1 VKRLVIYTVQDL
13 DDRRGGVSI
22 RVRILSESEPR
33 TVRTKDGQEHSVVDV
48 MVGDRTGTVPLSL
61 WDERIHDV
69 DIGDIIDVDNAYVN
83 TFKGRIRL
91 NIGKYGTIEKV
102 QDEGFPS
109 ADELSKL
116 RRRRYRRRRT
126 GYVGQ
131 V

>member
-13 DDRRGGVSI
+13 DDGRGGVSI
-22 RVRILSESEPR
+22 RVRVLSESEPR

-69 DIGDIIDVDNAYVN
+69 EIGDIIDVENAYVN
-83 TFKGRIRL
+83 TFKGRLRL

-116 RRRRYRRRRT
+116 RRKRYRRRRT

-131 V
+131 I

>member
-1 VKRLVIYTVQDL
+1 VKRLVIYTVNDL
-13 DDRRGGVSI
+13 DDRRAGVSI
-22 RVRILSESEPR
+22 RLRILSESEPR
-33 TVRTKDGQEHSVVDV
+33 TVKTKDGQEHSVVDV

-69 DIGDIIDVDNAYVN
+69 DIGDIIDVENAYVSS
-83 TFKGRIRL
+83 FKGRLRL

-116 RRRRYRRRRT
+116 RRRTYRRRRT
-126 GYVGQ
+126 GYAGQ

>member
-1 VKRLVIYTVQDL
+1 MKGLVIYTVQDL

-33 TVRTKDGQEHSVVDV
+33 TVNTKDGQEHSVVDV

-83 TFKGRIRL
+83 TFKGRLRL
-91 NIGKYGTIEKV
+91 NIGKYGKIEKV

-109 ADELSKL
+109 TDELSRL

>member
-1 VKRLVIYTVQDL
+1 MKRLVIYTVQDL

-22 RVRILSESEPR
+22 RVRVLSESEPR
-33 TVRTKDGQEHSVVDV
+33 TVKTKDGQEHSVVDV

-83 TFKGRIRL
+83 TFKGRLRL

-131 V
+131 F

>member
-1 VKRLVIYTVQDL
+1 MKGLVIYTVQDL
-13 DDRRGGVSI
+13 DDSRGGVSI

-69 DIGDIIDVDNAYVN
+69 EIGNIIDVDNAYVN

>member
-1 VKRLVIYTVQDL
+1 MKRLVIYTVQDL

-109 ADELSKL
+109 AEELSKL
-116 RRRRYRRRRT
+116 RRSRYRRRRT